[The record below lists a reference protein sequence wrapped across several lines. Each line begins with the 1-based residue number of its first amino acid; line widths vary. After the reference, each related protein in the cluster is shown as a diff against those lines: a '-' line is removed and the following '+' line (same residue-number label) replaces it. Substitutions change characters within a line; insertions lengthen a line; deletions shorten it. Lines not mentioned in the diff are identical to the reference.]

1 MTNKTYLSSYELVA
15 ESFKLGAQIV
25 ESGFRPD
32 FLVAIWR
39 GGVPI
44 GIAVQECL
52 HYFGVETDH
61 IAIRTAS
68 YGDTNERGNN
78 VQIFGLSYMIEN
90 INHEDSLLIVDDVF
104 DTGLTVDAVIRELG
118 LRTRA
123 NMPHD
128 LRVAVPWFKP
138 LRNKTD
144 RIPDF
149 YIHET
154 DDWLVYPH
162 SLEGLSEEEIAEHRP
177 VLYEIVN
184 EAKNAANADQGSD

>member
-1 MTNKTYLSSYELVA
+1 MTNKTYLSSHELVE
-15 ESFKLGAQIV
+15 ESFKLGAKIV

-78 VQIFGLSYMIEN
+78 VQIFGLSYLIEN
-90 INHEDSLLIVDDVF
+90 IDHDDSLLIVDDVF
-104 DTGLTVDAVIRELG
+104 DTGLTVDAVIRELEA
-118 LRTRA
+118 RTRA

-138 LRNKTD
+138 LRNRTD
-144 RIPDF
+144 RVPDF

-162 SLEGLSEEEIAEHRP
+162 SLEGLTDEEIEEHRP
-177 VLYEIVN
+177 ALHQIVN
-184 EAKNAANADQGSD
+184 EVKTG

>member
-1 MTNKTYLSSYELVA
+1 MTEKTYLSSQELLQ
-15 ESFKLGAQIV
+15 ESFKLGAKIV

-68 YGDTNERGNN
+68 YSNSNERDNH
-78 VQIFGLSYMIEN
+78 VQIFGLSYLVEN
-90 INHEDSLLIVDDVF
+90 INREDSLLIVDDVF
-104 DTGLTVDAVIRELG
+104 DTGLTVNAVIEELS
-118 LRTRA
+118 LRMRA
-123 NMPHD
+123 NLPHD
-128 LRVAVPWFKP
+128 LRVAVPWYKP

-144 RIPDF
+144 RVPDF
-149 YIHET
+149 YLTET

-162 SLEGLSEEEIAEHRP
+162 SLEGLSEAEIIEHRP
-177 VLYEIVN
+177 RLHEIVA
-184 EAKNAANADQGSD
+184 EAKAT

>member
-1 MTNKTYLSSYELVA
+1 MSKKTFLSSRELLE
-15 ESFKLGAQIV
+15 ESFRLGTKIV

-52 HYFGVETDH
+52 QYFGVETDH

-68 YGDTNERGNN
+68 YGNTNKRGNH
-78 VQIFGLSYMIEN
+78 VKIFGLSYLVEN

-104 DTGLTVDAVIRELG
+104 DTGLTVDAVINELA
-118 LRTRA
+118 LRSRA

-128 LRVAVPWFKP
+128 LRIAVPWFKP

-144 RIPDF
+144 RVPDY

-162 SLEGLSEEEIAEHRP
+162 SLEGLTEDEIAEYRP
-177 VLYEIVN
+177 DLHKIIEG
-184 EAKNAANADQGSD
+184 AKAG